1 MVNKSLS
8 MKICGYFPNYSH
20 HQTCSKNFF
29 ARVNSADCNAIPHF
43 ELKVSS
49 HVTTRCFGQTSSAAH
64 GAGLEENLNIPAG
77 LSHGY
82 IHACPMGKQLS
93 HFLAWGHFL
102 PPYGQFPRPARKST
116 CLGDDRTGLF
126 SSSASF
132 CCIRWFC
139 TAHLLPR
146 ITRWPPWKRACQQ
159 KVTLLKWSWLK
170 RNAIRIFGCVWFLPR
185 WDSACC
191 WNVHNVSSTRVAE
204 FDFLTGESR

>member
-8 MKICGYFPNYSH
+8 MQTCGYFPNYSH
-20 HQTCSKNFF
+20 RQTCSKTSF
-29 ARVNSADCNAIPHF
+29 ARVNSAYNTAVRHF

-49 HVTTRCFGQTSSAAH
+49 LVTTRCFCQTP
-64 GAGLEENLNIPAG
+64 GARPAQLHRGLEENINIPAG

-146 ITRWPPWKRACQQ
+146 ITRWPP
-159 KVTLLKWSWLK
+159 
-170 RNAIRIFGCVWFLPR
+170 
-185 WDSACC
+185 
-191 WNVHNVSSTRVAE
+191 
-204 FDFLTGESR
+204 